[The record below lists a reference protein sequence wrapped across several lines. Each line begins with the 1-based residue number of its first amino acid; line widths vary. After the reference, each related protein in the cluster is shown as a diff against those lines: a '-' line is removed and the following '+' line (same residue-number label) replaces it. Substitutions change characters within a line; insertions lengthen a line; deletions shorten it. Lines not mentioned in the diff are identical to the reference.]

1 MAPRTGQTK
10 RCVAAVAP
18 PPKGGAAAEEWRRHP
33 RLQRHFRSFDA
44 SANQA
49 AVLGR
54 YRRLAAGASDREPLF
69 RETTHVA
76 AWVALLPLE
85 APLLPD
91 CARLLSRLLRRRPC
105 GARSPLWLRGTL
117 HLVALRLKELRE
129 EVWGELAEHWLDL
142 RRSMPGSVW
151 KALRASCPAIDGTG
165 EKETEGTPK
174 ETERQ
179 TAQGACED
187 AGANPGGEAKVE
199 AVLRDAAESLES
211 GDADQMLR
219 AVIEAAALL
228 SAPRA
233 AAHQQDG
240 DDPMTESALDRLRAA
255 LQSRLR
261 KARAH

>member
-1 MAPRTGQTK
+1 MGQKK
-10 RCVAAVAP
+10 RGLAAVAP
-18 PPKGGAAAEEWRRHP
+18 APKGGAAAEEWRRHP

-129 EVWGELAEHWLDL
+129 EARGELAEHWLDL
-142 RRSMPGSVW
+142 RRSMPSSVW

-165 EKETEGTPK
+165 ESETEGTPE
-174 ETERQ
+174 ETECR
-179 TAQGACED
+179 TAEGACEG

-211 GDADQMLR
+211 GDADRMLR
-219 AVIEAAALL
+219 AVIEAMLCY
-228 SAPRA
+228 
-233 AAHQQDG
+233 
-240 DDPMTESALDRLRAA
+240 SAL
-255 LQSRLR
+255 
-261 KARAH
+261 